1 MQEAIQSIIAIGGFG
16 FLNYQ
21 IYARTSNQDMGSESD
36 RRFFIGLISS
46 MDYIIYLLLMK
57 RLNDVTWSVTLAVL
71 LSIVITLFLPKI
83 IDIMYVFLNWI
94 RRGKGLPIQK
104 NVKVY
109 TMFTSDL
116 NRQRCFVFS
125 LSGGQLMSSGYLLAS
140 NGRHEEKSLI
150 LQPFHDNDEERY
162 IESMEE
168 LEEHLLYEKIEA
180 RIYLNFEKNIKLI
193 YF

>member
-1 MQEAIQSIIAIGGFG
+1 M
-16 FLNYQ
+16 
-21 IYARTSNQDMGSESD
+21 
-36 RRFFIGLISS
+36 
-46 MDYIIYLLLMK
+46 
-57 RLNDVTWSVTLAVL
+57 

-168 LEEHLLYEKIEA
+168 HLLYEKIEA